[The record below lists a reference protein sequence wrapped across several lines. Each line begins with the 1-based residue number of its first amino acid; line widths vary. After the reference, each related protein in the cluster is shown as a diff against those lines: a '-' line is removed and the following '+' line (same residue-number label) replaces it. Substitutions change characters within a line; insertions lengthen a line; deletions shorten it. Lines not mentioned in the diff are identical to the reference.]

1 MIDVISSGRFARAAS
16 PSSCRTKRRRPRCFG
31 LHAAWGL
38 FPLLIGA
45 APALA
50 DTRVTL
56 YGRMDNGIEYVHG
69 VTNASGTS
77 ANRWRGQS
85 GDWGTGM
92 FGIRG
97 EETLGGGMKALF
109 HLEQGL
115 NTMTGQVGGGDD
127 SLFYRWALIGLSHPT
142 WGTVSA
148 GRMLWLSNGVWD
160 FDPFVQQI
168 WSSASLVRGR
178 DWQQTSNNLRYQSPV
193 VAGFDV
199 TMQMALGNR
208 TGFNLG
214 APNAY
219 GRSSAVQL
227 TYTRPQVQLRAIY
240 DDLRDPNGQFSDLY
254 RYSREWTGAVNVFT
268 GRFKIQA
275 AWTHMWASETRG
287 SGAPTRADHQWL
299 GVTYQ
304 FSPNMAATIG
314 GFHMRANGDPANG
327 GGRAT
332 MIEAGTTYNLSKRTM
347 LYATVAHVRNST
359 GARFGLTPD
368 PITSANNPTPGG
380 KQTGAYAGI
389 NHSF

>member
-1 MIDVISSGRFARAAS
+1 MIDVYSSAVLTRTT
-16 PSSCRTKRRRPRCFG
+16 PSSSRRTKRCPAS
-31 LHAAWGL
+31 LYAAWGL
-38 FPLLIGA
+38 LPLLLCA
-45 APALA
+45 TPSPALA
-50 DTRVTL
+50 DNKLTL
-56 YGRMDNGIEYVHG
+56 YGRMDNGIEYLHG
-69 VTNASGTS
+69 VTNAAGNS

-85 GDWGTGM
+85 GSWGTGM

-97 EETLGGGMKALF
+97 EETLGGEMKALF

-115 NTMTGQVGGGDD
+115 NTMTGQVGGGNG
-127 SLFYRWALIGLSHPT
+127 SLFNRWALIGVSHPE

-160 FDPFVQQI
+160 YDPFVQQI

-178 DWQQTSNNLRYQSPV
+178 DWQQTSNNVRYQSPV

-199 TMQMALGNR
+199 TMQMALGNQ
-208 TGFNLG
+208 TGFNRG
-214 APNAY
+214 APQDY
-219 GRSSAVQL
+219 GRSTGVQL
-227 TYTRPQVQLRAIY
+227 TYTHPQFQIRTIY
-240 DDLRDPNGQFSDLY
+240 DDLRDPNGGFSDLF
-254 RYSREWTGAVNVFT
+254 RYSREWTGAVNVIA

-275 AWTHMWASETRG
+275 AWTHMWASDTG
-287 SGAPTRADHQWL
+287 GGTAPTRADHQWL

-304 FSPNMAATIG
+304 FSPSLATTIG
-314 GFHMRANGDPANG
+314 GFHMRANGDPASG

-332 MIEAGTTYNLSKRTM
+332 MVEAGTTYHLSKRTM
-347 LYATVAHVRNST
+347 LYATVAHVRNSA

-368 PITSANNPTPGG
+368 PITSANNPVPGG